1 MTSFTKTE
9 SAAVEATGLVTG
21 LAKDLAKGLK
31 ASRRSFLKTST
42 IGGGGLV
49 MSFALPFK
57 GALAAGTVHTPNAW
71 VHIADDNTITL
82 ISARSE
88 MGQGVYTALPM
99 LIAEE
104 LNVDFRKMKVAIAPP
119 DAKVYGNPLVGG
131 PQLTGGSTS
140 VRDAWEKLRVGGA
153 QVREMLISAAA
164 DKWKVDRSTL
174 KAVNGTVVGPKGQKA
189 TYGQLAAAASKLP
202 VPEKPPIKDPKDF
215 TIVGKAT
222 RRLDTPAKVNGTAE
236 FGIDVRLP
244 GMVYASLEQ
253 CPVIGGTVK
262 SFDASK
268 AKAMPGVIDVVQIPD
283 GVAVVANTWWRAN
296 QARKA
301 LAVTWDEGA
310 GANLNTAAMYEGTR
324 AAAKSGTALPLKAVG
339 DADAV
344 IGASQNVVRAEY
356 VSQNVSH
363 APLEPMNFTAWFK
376 DGKMALIGP
385 TQWQD
390 AAQSAIA
397 KAVGIKDADVSVK
410 TTFLGGG
417 FGRRIDIDF
426 IVQAALIAKAMPG
439 KPVKLVWS
447 REDDMTHDFYR
458 PLAIHTM
465 AASLGADGKP
475 TAMTFRHTG
484 QSITGRV
491 FGLPAPVQ
499 DPLMTEAAIAGYEIP
514 ATKHDVV
521 KHDAGLRVG
530 YLRSVSHAVNVFAN
544 ESFIDE
550 LALKAGK
557 DPVEYRMSMLSKGP
571 RYANVLKL
579 AADKAGWS
587 TAAPAGRARGVA
599 LMEGYDSY
607 LAAVAEVS
615 LNSDGSVKVHK
626 LTLAADV
633 GRMVNPDTV
642 EAQVTSGA
650 VFGLG
655 MTTMQNITV
664 DKGRVQQ
671 TNFNGAFQLPRMSDV
686 PPMDV
691 ILVNS
696 TEKPGG
702 IGEPS
707 VAVTVP
713 AIANAVAKLTG
724 KRVRSL
730 PITAD
735 AIKSA

>member
-1 MTSFTKTE
+1 MTTSIQT
-9 SAAVEATGLVTG
+9 
-21 LAKDLAKGLK
+21 
-31 ASRRSFLKTST
+31 SRRSFLKTST
-42 IGGGGLV
+42 IGGSGLL
-49 MSFALPFK
+49 MGFALPFSVAK
-57 GALAAGTVHTPNAW
+57 AAGTVHTPNAW
-71 VHIADDNTITL
+71 VHISDSNVITL

-104 LNVDFRKMKVAIAPP
+104 LNVDFRKIQVAIAPP
-119 DAKVYGNPLVGG
+119 NAKVYGNPLLGG

-164 DKWKVDRSTL
+164 EKWKVDRSEL
-174 KAVNGTVVGPKGQKA
+174 KAVNGTVVGPNGKKA

-202 VPEKPPIKDPKDF
+202 VPEKPSIKDPKDF

-222 RRLDTPAKVNGTAE
+222 RRLDTPAKVNGSAE
-236 FGIDVRLP
+236 FGIDVKLP
-244 GMVYASLEQ
+244 GMVYAALEQ
-253 CPVIGGTVK
+253 CPVIGGKVK
-262 SFDASK
+262 SVDSAK
-268 AKAMPGVIDVVQIPD
+268 AKGMPGVIDVVEIPD

-301 LAVTWDEGA
+301 LAITWDEGA
-310 GANLNTAAMYEGTR
+310 NANLNTAAMFEGTR
-324 AAAKSGTALPLKAVG
+324 TAAKSGTALPLKAVG

-363 APLEPMNFTAWFK
+363 SPLEPMNFTAWYK
-376 DGKMALIGP
+376 DGKMSLIGP

-390 AAQSAIA
+390 AAQGAIA
-397 KAVGIKDADVSVK
+397 KAVGLKPEDVSLR

-426 IVQAALIAKAMPG
+426 IVQAAQIAKAVN

-465 AASLGADGKP
+465 AAALGADGKP
-475 TAMTFRHTG
+475 TAYSFRHTG

-491 FGLPAPVQ
+491 FGLPAAVQ

-530 YLRSVSHAVNVFAN
+530 YLRSVSHAPNVFAN
-544 ESFIDE
+544 EGFIDE
-550 LALKAGK
+550 LAVKAGK
-557 DPVEYRMSMLSKGP
+557 DPMEYRMSLLGNAP
-571 RYANVLKL
+571 RYANVLKI
-579 AADKAGWS
+579 AADKAGWA
-587 TAAPAGRARGVA
+587 TAPAAGRSRGIA
-599 LMEGYDSY
+599 LMEGYESY
-607 LAAVAEVS
+607 IALVAEIS
-615 LNSDGSVKVHK
+615 LEGGAPKVHK
-626 LTLAADV
+626 ITVAADV

-642 EAQVTSGA
+642 EAQIQSSVN
-650 VFGLG
+650 FGLG
-655 MTTMQNITV
+655 MTLMQNITV

-671 TNFNGAFQLPRMSDV
+671 TNFHQFLLPRMTDSPQIDIV
-686 PPMDV
+686 
-691 ILVNS
+691 LVNS

-702 IGEPS
+702 IGEP
-707 VAVTVP
+707 VVALIAPAVTN
-713 AIANAVAKLTG
+713 AIAKLTG

-730 PITAD
+730 PVTAD
-735 AIKSA
+735 SIKSA